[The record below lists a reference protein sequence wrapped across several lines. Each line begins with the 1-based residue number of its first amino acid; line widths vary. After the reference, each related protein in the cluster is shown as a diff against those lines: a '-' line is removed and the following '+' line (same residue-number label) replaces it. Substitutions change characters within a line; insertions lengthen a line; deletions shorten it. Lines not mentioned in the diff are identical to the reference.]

1 MSTIAITNVRVFDGT
16 KLTELRT
23 VVIENGIISKL
34 TTGDIVVDGNGG
46 TLLPGLI
53 DSHIHLADKENL
65 KHAANWGVTTMLDM
79 ATRAPELVDS
89 LRNNPALTDIRS
101 CYHPASA
108 QGGIQTKSMG
118 FPSSSIVNGPKDAE
132 RFVAQQITLGANYI
146 KLIIE
151 DPAIMGSAALAP
163 ETIVAL
169 VETAHRKNKL
179 VFAHVTT
186 INSYS
191 IAINAGVDVLNHV
204 PLGEPLPDSLVEAI
218 VNKGLIVIPTMIMM
232 KGICS
237 KLGKMNP
244 RILSMI
250 MAKGL
255 RNKLR
260 GMLNPKALDYHNAER
275 TVQALIKAGATIIAG
290 TDANSDPKTFCI
302 VEHGKSLHEELSLMV
317 NVGMKPIQALQS
329 ATSLPAK
336 LLGLDD
342 RGIIETGKRADLVLV
357 EGNPTVDIKATSAIK
372 GVWIAGVRVR

>member
-23 VVIENGIISKL
+23 VVIENDIISTL
-34 TTGDIVVDGNGG
+34 TTGDTVVDGNGG

-53 DSHIHLADKENL
+53 DSHIHLTDMENL

-79 ATRAPELVDS
+79 ATRSSELVDS
-89 LRNNPALTDIRS
+89 LRNNSALTDIRS

-108 QGGIQTKSMG
+108 PGSTQTTRMG

-132 RFVAQQITLGANYI
+132 RFVVEQITLGANYI

-169 VETAHRKNKL
+169 VEAAHRNNKR

-186 INSYS
+186 VTSYS
-191 IAINAGVDVLNHV
+191 IAVNAGVDVLNHI
-204 PLGEPLPDSLVEAI
+204 PLDEPLPDSLVETI
-218 VNKGLIVIPTMIMM
+218 VNKGLIVIPTMVMM
-232 KGICS
+232 KGIYN
-237 KLGKMNP
+237 KLGKINP
-244 RILSMI
+244 RLLSMV

-260 GMLNPKALDYHNAER
+260 GIRNPQALDYHNAER
-275 TVQALIKAGATIIAG
+275 TIQALIEAGATIIAG

-302 VEHGKSLHEELSLMV
+302 LEHGKSLHEELRLMV
-317 NVGMKPIQALQS
+317 NAGMKPIQALKS

-342 RGIIETGKRADLVLV
+342 RGVIEIGKRADLVLV
-357 EGNPTVDIKATSAIK
+357 DGDPTVDIKATRAIK
-372 GVWIAGVRVR
+372 GVWIAGVQVR